1 MRMNKQ
7 AAKAPAITNETIAPL
22 IDLFGMGLFAELEL
36 LARDLVHSHP
46 RNPLAWR
53 LLIAA
58 LELQNKDTTSTQSAS
73 KQCSPLTPALVE
85 SCFHLA
91 LTQQQRGYV
100 EGAIACYRLLLRT
113 EPNAPD
119 AWNNLSLC
127 LRMADRL
134 DEAMA
139 CCQRALRLQPD
150 FALAHNNL
158 GLLLK
163 DAARIDESLAA
174 SRKAINIDPSYTEA
188 RSNLAY
194 LFSFHSGLDAAAIRT
209 EVEALF
215 DEVVS
220 QPIQLKRPL
229 RSDEQRLRIGYVS
242 PDFRDHCQSLFTI
255 PLFEHHDK
263 SRFEIACYADL
274 DAPDAQTERIK
285 RCADV
290 WRLTRGMDDAALA
303 RRIGDDNID
312 ILVDLTMHMAGGRP
326 RLFARRAAPVQI
338 AWLAYPG
345 TTGIRAMDF
354 RLTDPW
360 LDPPE
365 ADDSV
370 YTERSLRLADTFW
383 CYDPQLSD
391 LEPGPLPAIK
401 NGFITFGS
409 LNNFCKVSY
418 ASVITWTA
426 VMARVPGSRL
436 LLLAPNGHHR
446 QQVVNWMAEAGID
459 AERIEFV
466 GYQPRRQYLETYH
479 RVDLCLDTLP
489 YNGHTTSLDAYWMG
503 VPVVTQVGT
512 TVAGRAG
519 WSQLNNL
526 GLPELAAFSTQAFI
540 EKAAALAI
548 DMQYLQTLRAELR
561 PRLQSSPLMNAE
573 RFARSIETAFLST
586 WRTLEAN

>member
-1 MRMNKQ
+1 MNKQ
-7 AAKAPAITNETIAPL
+7 AIKRPLITDETIAPL
-22 IDLFGMGLFAELEL
+22 INLFAMGLFAELEL
-36 LARDLVHSHP
+36 LARDLVDSHP
-46 RNPLAWR
+46 RHPLAWR
-53 LLIAA
+53 LLVAA
-58 LELQNKDTTSTQSAS
+58 LEQQNKSTTITQSAS
-73 KQCSPLTPALVE
+73 NQHSALAPSLVE
-85 SCFHLA
+85 SCFHFALA
-91 LTQQQRGYV
+91 QQQQGYMV
-100 EGAIACYRLLLRT
+100 GAIACYRLLLQT
-113 EPNAPD
+113 QPDAPD

-127 LRMADRL
+127 LRLDDRL

-139 CCQRALRLQPD
+139 CCRRALGLRPD

-163 DAARIDESLAA
+163 DAARIDESAA
-174 SRKAINIDPSYTEA
+174 AFRKAIDIDPSYTEA

-194 LFSFHSGLDAAAIRT
+194 LLSFYPGLDASAIRT

-215 DEVVS
+215 NDVVS
-220 QPIQLKRPL
+220 NPITLKRPP

-255 PLFEHHDK
+255 PLLEHHDR

-274 DAPDAQTERIK
+274 DVPDAHTERIK
-285 RCADV
+285 CCADI
-290 WRLTRGMDDAALA
+290 WRLTRGMDDAELA
-303 RRIGDDNID
+303 RRIAEDNID

-326 RLFARRAAPVQI
+326 RLFARRAAPMQI

-370 YTERSLRLADTFW
+370 YTERSLHLADTFW

-391 LEPGPLPAIK
+391 LEPSPLPAIE

-418 ASVITWTA
+418 ASVITWAA
-426 VMARVPGSRL
+426 VMTHVPGSRL
-436 LLLAPNGHHR
+436 LLLAPNGQHR
-446 QQVVNWMAEAGID
+446 QQVLHWMAEAGID

-466 GYQPRRQYLETYH
+466 GYQPRREYLATYH

-489 YNGHTTSLDAYWMG
+489 YNGHTTSLDAFWMG
-503 VPVVTQVGT
+503 VPVITQVGT

-526 GLPELAAFSTQAFI
+526 SLPELAAFSTQAFI
-540 EKAAALAI
+540 DKAVAI
-548 DMQYLQTLRAELR
+548 AMDVQHLQTLRSQLR
-561 PRLQSSPLMNAE
+561 PRLQASPLMNAE
-573 RFARSIETAFLST
+573 RFARTMETALSSA
-586 WRTLEAN
+586 WRTLETN